1 MRGRKLRTFGGEL
14 GPITLQQPWWL
25 ISKALKLKD
34 GGGIEFEWRNVY
46 SVVRMSMFVVPS
58 HPPTHRLRWVNE
70 SIVRK
75 ESQAKT

>member
-25 ISKALKLKD
+25 ISKGLKLKD
-34 GGGIEFEWRNVY
+34 GGGIEFERRNVY

-58 HPPTHRLRWVNE
+58 HPPIHRLWWVNE
-70 SIVRK
+70 SIVGK
-75 ESQAKT
+75 ESQGKT